1 MASSSLLPEYSP
13 SPLTPLDNLVSG
25 IYDHKVLFFPA
36 SGSDVSSIAQN
47 LTSALAQTFKA
58 IPLLSGTVA
67 PLPDARQKGRW
78 AVTAPWRTSED
89 AIAVKDLR
97 ETDYPSYE
105 YLRSKHFPMSEIN
118 YPMLMPAQFSVL
130 SQKAKSPAVEK
141 PVMFAQINYIK
152 GGISLG
158 MMINH
163 AFTDGSGS
171 VTIARVWAAY
181 CRGEDG
187 SQLASP
193 DLVDRSRLMDGENSV
208 RIEDLEDHLY
218 YAESAQPPSKPKS
231 EPFVG
236 ELFFFTKAKL
246 KELKE
251 MVSKSE
257 SDETS
262 WISTNDAL
270 VSLIWCC
277 VIAAKKA
284 CICDNLGVSSI
295 GDDISSMEDFL
306 DKYQPSRLGF
316 LMDARQMA
324 KPPLPAGFI
333 GNVFTW
339 GSIVK
344 PLSSVTSTP
353 EGVTECAHSLRR
365 KVKEYGD
372 NYLPRLIGAVNSVPD
387 ISRVRLGRTDLDEF
401 SFGVNSWAAME
412 WYDLDWGQL
421 VGGRVERIRI
431 QESKVM
437 SFCRVLP
444 EIRGC
449 EGRDQAAGL
458 EVIISMSSGYKMK
471 ILRENELFNRFAEW
485 RCS

>member
-1 MASSSLLPEYSP
+1 MASSSLSPEYPP

-36 SGSDVSSIAQN
+36 SGSGVSSIAQN

-58 IPLLSGTVA
+58 IPLLSGTIA
-67 PLPDARQKGRW
+67 PFPDARQKGRW
-78 AVTAPWRTSED
+78 AVTGPWRTSED

-105 YLRSKHFPMSEIN
+105 SLRSKHFPMSDID
-118 YPMLMPAQFSVL
+118 YPVLMPTQFSML
-130 SQKAKSPAVEK
+130 FQKVKSPIVEK
-141 PVMFAQINYIK
+141 PVMLAQINYIK
-152 GGISLG
+152 GGIGLG

-163 AFTDGSGS
+163 AFTDGSGT
-171 VTIARVWAAY
+171 VTVARVWAAY

-187 SQLASP
+187 SQLVSP
-193 DLVDRSRLMDGENSV
+193 DLVDRSRLMEGENSAK
-208 RIEDLEDHLY
+208 IEDLGDHLY
-218 YAESAQPPSKPKS
+218 YADSAQPPSKPKS
-231 EPFVG
+231 EPFAG

-251 MVSKSE
+251 MVSKLE

-270 VSLIWCC
+270 ASLIWCC
-277 VIAAKKA
+277 VIDAQKA
-284 CICDNLGVSSI
+284 SICDNLVVHSI
-295 GDDISSMEDFL
+295 PDDNISMKDWL
-306 DKYQPSRLGF
+306 DNHHSSRLGF

-324 KPPLPAGFI
+324 KPPLPAGFV

-344 PLSSVTSTP
+344 PLSTVTSTP
-353 EGVTECAHSLRR
+353 EGVSECAHSLRR

-372 NYLPRLIGAVNSVPD
+372 DYLPRLVGAVNSVPD
-387 ISRVRLGRTDLDEF
+387 ISRVRLGRTDLDEW

-412 WYDLDWGQL
+412 WYDLDWGQI

-431 QESKVM
+431 QESKAM
-437 SFCRVLP
+437 NFCRVLP
-444 EIRGC
+444 EIKGC

-458 EVIISMSSGYKMK
+458 EVIISMSSAHKMK
-471 ILRENELFNRFAEW
+471 ILMENELFNRFVKW
-485 RCS
+485 RCT

>member
-1 MASSSLLPEYSP
+1 MASSSLSPGYPP
-13 SPLTPLDNLVSG
+13 SPLTPLDNLVFG

-58 IPLLSGTVA
+58 IPLLSGTIT

-89 AIAVKDLR
+89 VITVKDLR

-105 YLRSKHFPMSEIN
+105 SLRSKHFPMSDIN
-118 YPMLMPAQFSVL
+118 YPVMMPTQFSML
-130 SQKAKSPAVEK
+130 FQKVKSPVVEN
-141 PVMFAQINYIK
+141 PVLLAQINYFK

-158 MMINH
+158 MMISH

-171 VTIARVWAAY
+171 VTVGRVWAAY

-187 SQLASP
+187 SQLVSP
-193 DLVDRSRLMDGENSV
+193 DLVDRSRLMEGENSA
-208 RIEDLEDHLY
+208 RIEDLGDHLY

-231 EPFVG
+231 EPFAG

-251 MVSKSE
+251 MVSKLE

-270 VSLIWCC
+270 ASLIWCC

-284 CICDNLGVSSI
+284 CILDNLVVHSINDDTSSLK
-295 GDDISSMEDFL
+295 DFL
-306 DKYQPSRLGF
+306 DDQPSRLGF

-344 PLSSVTSTP
+344 PLSTVTSTP

-365 KVKEYGD
+365 KVKQYGD

-387 ISRVRLGRTDLDEF
+387 ISRVRLGRTDLDEW
-401 SFGVNSWAAME
+401 SFGVNSWAAMD

-431 QESKVM
+431 QESKAM
-437 SFCRVLP
+437 KFCRVLP
-444 EIRGC
+444 EIKYY
-449 EGRDQAAGL
+449 EGRNEAAGL
-458 EVIISMSSGYKMK
+458 EVIISMETYEMK

-485 RCS
+485 RCC

>member
-1 MASSSLLPEYSP
+1 MASSSLSP
-13 SPLTPLDNLVSG
+13 GHPPYPLTPLDNLVFG

-36 SGSDVSSIAQN
+36 SGSDDSSIAEN

-58 IPLLSGTVA
+58 IPLLSGTIA
-67 PLPDARQKGRW
+67 PFPDARQKGRW
-78 AVTAPWRTSED
+78 AVTAPWRTAED

-105 YLRSKHFPMSEIN
+105 SLRSKHFPMSGIN
-118 YPMLMPAQFSVL
+118 YPVMMPTQFSMLFQEVE
-130 SQKAKSPAVEK
+130 SPVVEK
-141 PVMFAQINYIK
+141 PVLLAQINYIK

-158 MMINH
+158 MMVNH

-171 VTIARVWAAY
+171 VTVGRVWAAY

-187 SQLASP
+187 SQLVSP
-193 DLVDRSRLMDGENSV
+193 DLVDRSRLMEGENSAK
-208 RIEDLEDHLY
+208 IEDLGDHLY
-218 YAESAQPPSKPKS
+218 YAESAQPPSSPKS
-231 EPFVG
+231 EPFAG
-236 ELFFFTKAKL
+236 GLFFFTKAKL

-251 MVSKSE
+251 MVSKLE

-270 VSLIWCC
+270 ASLIWCC
-277 VIAAKKA
+277 VIAAQKTY
-284 CICDNLGVSSI
+284 ILDNLYVHSI
-295 GDDISSMEDFL
+295 HDDTFSLKDFL
-306 DKYQPSRLGF
+306 DNRPSRLGF

-344 PLSSVTSTP
+344 PLSTVTSTP
-353 EGVTECAHSLRR
+353 EMAECAHSLRR
-365 KVKEYGD
+365 EVKQYGD

-401 SFGVNSWAAME
+401 SFGVDSWAAME

-421 VGGRVERIRI
+421 VGGRVERMRT
-431 QESKVM
+431 QESKAM
-437 SFCRVLP
+437 NFCHVLP
-444 EIRGC
+444 EIKGH
-449 EGRDQAAGL
+449 EGSNQAAGL
-458 EVIISMSSGYKMK
+458 EVIISLRSDEMMK